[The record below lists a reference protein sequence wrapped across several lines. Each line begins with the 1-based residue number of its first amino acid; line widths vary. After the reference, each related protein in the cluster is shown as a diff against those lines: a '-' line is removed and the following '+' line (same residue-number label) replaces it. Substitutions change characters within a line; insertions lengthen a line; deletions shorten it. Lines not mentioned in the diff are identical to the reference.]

1 MAETAP
7 QPLAVPFKPVQ
18 SHRSFELVCERV
30 REKLLQGELKPG
42 DKLPPERDLATQLG
56 VSRNVVR
63 EALRS
68 LEIAGVVALKKGV
81 KGGAF
86 IQEGAASSI
95 TQAMSD
101 LITLRA
107 VSLKDLFEA
116 RVMILEMVID
126 RVFTSGKPVDL
137 SKLEE
142 VIERTARAA
151 RNNEIA
157 ERVRIAREFYHEL
170 AALTGNTAIIFMV
183 DSQTELVQTFLRYRV
198 GELDAETLI
207 ASREGFLA
215 SLKAGELDA
224 AKANLREHLDRVHT
238 SLW

>member
-1 MAETAP
+1 MAKTNLK
-7 QPLAVPFKPVQ
+7 PLAVPFKPVQ

-95 TQAMSD
+95 SQAMSD

-126 RVFTSGKPVDL
+126 RAFSDKATPDL
-137 SKLEE
+137 SAMED
-142 VIERTARAA
+142 VVARTAVAA
-151 RNNEIA
+151 RNNAIA
-157 ERVRIAREFYHEL
+157 ERVRLAREFYHEL
-170 AALTGNTAIIFMV
+170 ASLTVNTAIIFTV

-198 GELDAETLI
+198 GELEPEALI
-207 ASREGFLA
+207 ASRTEFLGL
-215 SLKAGELDA
+215 LKAGDIDG
-224 AKANLREHLDRVHT
+224 AKANLRAHLNKVHT

>member
-1 MAETAP
+1 MVAP
-7 QPLAVPFKPVQ
+7 VQNPLEVPFKPVQ

-42 DKLPPERDLATQLG
+42 DKLPPERDLARQFG

-95 TQAMSD
+95 TQALSD

-107 VSLKDLFEA
+107 VSLRDLFEA
-116 RVMILEMVID
+116 RMMILEMVID
-126 RVFTSGKPVDL
+126 RAFSGPGEVDL
-137 SKLEE
+137 SRLDE
-142 VIERTARAA
+142 VVTQTAEAA
-151 RNNEIA
+151 RDNAIA
-157 ERVRIAREFYHEL
+157 RRVQLAREFYHEL

-183 DSQTELVQTFLRYRV
+183 DGQTELVQTFLRYRL

-207 ASREGFLA
+207 ASREAFL
-215 SLKAGELDA
+215 G
-224 AKANLREHLDRVHT
+224 T
-238 SLW
+238 